1 MTKVSNKRY
10 VSKGDDS
17 IDKIK
22 LFFSKLDSTWGR
34 ILLIGAFVIAGYKV
48 GRIHEEIIQLRK
60 QNEMENKLNNA
71 LFDAKEK
78 YLKEIV
84 DLENECNLYKIRYE
98 QKK

>member
-1 MTKVSNKRY
+1 MAKVSNKRY
-10 VSKGDDS
+10 ATKADDS

-22 LFFSKLDSTWGR
+22 LLFAKLDSTWGR
-34 ILLIGAFVIAGYKV
+34 ILLIGTFIIAGYNV
-48 GRIHEEIIQLRK
+48 GRVHEEIIQLKK

-78 YLKEIV
+78 YLKEII
-84 DLENECNLYKIRYE
+84 DLKIENNHYKIGYE

>member
-1 MTKVSNKRY
+1 MR
-10 VSKGDDS
+10 
-17 IDKIK
+17 K
-22 LFFSKLDSTWGR
+22 LFKT
-34 ILLIGAFVIAGYKV
+34 
-48 GRIHEEIIQLRK
+48 RK

-84 DLENECNLYKIRYE
+84 DLKNECNLYKIRYE

>member
-48 GRIHEEIIQLRK
+48 GRIHEEYLQHITTQYFI
-60 QNEMENKLNNA
+60 NNKS
-71 LFDAKEK
+71 
-78 YLKEIV
+78 EIWS
-84 DLENECNLYKIRYE
+84 
-98 QKK
+98 

>member
-78 YLKEIV
+78 IPKR
-84 DLENECNLYKIRYE
+84 NCRF
-98 QKK
+98 KKRM